1 MEKFQYCRHCGAYI
15 PVSRQKFCPGD
26 ECRLEY
32 RQQQQSKPE
41 IRYVALLRT
50 LEEERVDKADL
61 LWHPEFY
68 FSLIADNICTYCTG
82 PLSQSGIALD
92 RIINKLGHR
101 CWNVTACCSMCNKI
115 KSGDDGL
122 SWDEMLELRDGLTR
136 VSQHRLD
143 AREDKLRIR
152 RSM

>member
-1 MEKFQYCRHCGAYI
+1 MSNEAYCQQCGAWYDRVRNI
-15 PVSRQKFCPGD
+15 KFCCE
-26 ECRLEY
+26 ECRQEY

-41 IRYVALLRT
+41 IRYVALLHT
-50 LEEERVDKADL
+50 LEEERVDKSDL

-68 FSLIADNICTYCTG
+68 FSLIAENICTYCTG

-115 KSGDDGL
+115 KSGNDGL
-122 SWDEMLELRDGLTR
+122 SFEEMLELREGLTR
-136 VSQHRLD
+136 ISLHRLD
-143 AREDKLRIR
+143 ARQH
-152 RSM
+152 